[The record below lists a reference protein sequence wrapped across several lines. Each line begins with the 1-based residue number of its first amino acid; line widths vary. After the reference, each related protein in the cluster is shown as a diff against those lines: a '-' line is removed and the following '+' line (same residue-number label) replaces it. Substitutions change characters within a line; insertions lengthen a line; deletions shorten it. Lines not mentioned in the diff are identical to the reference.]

1 MATITFISIGV
12 LVPTIESLMM
22 GSSYIMIGSPS
33 ISSLALP
40 LFKLRDRDPLREIF
54 FIDLAEVFPYSLA
67 IGLTQKQSQ

>member
-22 GSSYIMIGSPS
+22 GSYIMIGSPS

-40 LFKLRDRDPLREIF
+40 LFKLRDTDPLREIF
-54 FIDLAEVFPYSLA
+54 FIDLAEVFPYSLV